1 MLTTTIYRITKY
13 HDQHLERNKR
23 FSHHILSQHSATGAA
38 NSIDTRLRCRNPPT
52 RRLAVRSSR
61 PEDSHTSFSKLK
73 HHPQT
78 PRSNAAD
85 SRYPKRHHAIQ
96 EITHDRVLLRTD
108 SRQGALWPPLS
119 WFKPRHTTT
128 SSQITR
134 LPGPLQSAH
143 TVQNTEII
151 HLHDLPTS
159 HAMTGGTAHIRSPEN
174 ALLTKERDEVE
185 SR

>member
-38 NSIDTRLRCRNPPT
+38 NPIDTRLRCRNPPT

-85 SRYPKRHHAIQ
+85 SRYPKGHHAIQ

-119 WFKPRHTTT
+119 RFQTQTYYDQQPNH
-128 SSQITR
+128 SITR
-134 LPGPLQSAH
+134 PSSVRAY
-143 TVQNTEII
+143 
-151 HLHDLPTS
+151 
-159 HAMTGGTAHIRSPEN
+159 RSEYRHNSP
-174 ALLTKERDEVE
+174 A
-185 SR
+185 